1 MDDLRA
7 IPSASSPTIAKVV
20 ALKLPMETI
29 KGFVGWLSREN
40 SDLTVATVFEN
51 IDGLLYW
58 YYNIDVVRLQE
69 EVERRKAPRNP
80 A

>member
-1 MDDLRA
+1 MDDLHM
-7 IPSASSPTIAKVV
+7 IPAETFPMVAKVV

-29 KGFVGWLSREN
+29 KSFLDWLMKEN
-40 SDLTVATVFEN
+40 SDLSLDTIWEH
-51 IDGLLYW
+51 IDGLLYR
-58 YYNIDVVRLQE
+58 YYNIDVVKLRE